1 MPERLRPLHTAELV
15 DASFALYRENFGL
28 FAAIAGAVYVPFTVL
43 SAIFGHGGYS
53 TADAPAEGLILP
65 FPRIGAGLVFF
76 LLPCLSAVLVQ
87 GPLAIAV
94 SDKYLGLP
102 VTFAS
107 AYRRALGR
115 ALPLL
120 ATFALCTLAVA
131 AGSCACILPGV
142 VASVGLAF
150 APQIVVLEKLSATR
164 ALTRA
169 WHLSRGDR
177 FRMLGVFLLAS
188 MATVSIW
195 ATASV
200 LGYLIFRSDVAADLF
215 AALAA
220 RLAWP
225 ITHIALVL
233 VYFDNRV
240 RKEGFDLALLAVR
253 IATNPRAPE
262 PSVAGSA
269 G

>member
-15 DASFALYRENFGL
+15 DLSFALYRQNFAL
-28 FAAIAGAVYVPFTVL
+28 FAAIAAVVYVPFAAL
-43 SAIFGHGGYS
+43 SRLLGHAAES
-53 TADAPAEGLILP
+53 AADSAGVSLILP
-65 FPRIGAGLVFF
+65 FSRMGGSFVSF
-76 LLPCLSAVLVQ
+76 LLFSMSAVLVQ
-87 GPLAIAV
+87 GPLAVAV

-107 AYRRALGR
+107 AYRRGFGR

-120 ATFALCTLAVA
+120 ATFALGTLAVA
-131 AGSCACILPGV
+131 AGSCACILPGI
-142 VASVGLAF
+142 VAAIGLSF
-150 APQIVVLEKLSATR
+150 APQITVLERLPATR

-188 MATVSIW
+188 MATVSVW
-195 ATASV
+195 ATSSV
-200 LGYLIFRSDVAADLF
+200 LGYLLFRSDVAADLI
-215 AALAA
+215 AELAA
-220 RLAWP
+220 RLVWP
-225 ITHIALVL
+225 VAQIALVL

-253 IATNPRAPE
+253 IATHPHAPE
-262 PSVAGSA
+262 PSAAG
-269 G
+269 